1 MQVINLGVQGKDK
14 TPTILRAA
22 AYARVSTT
30 QEIQEHSLETQEE
43 YFRTMINANPLL
55 TLVGIYG
62 DQASGRDIHGRKEF
76 TRMIGDCRNHKID
89 VIYTKSISRFGRNV
103 ADVLETLRELKT
115 LGVRVVF
122 EKEGLDTAGSQS
134 ELIFSILAVIAQ
146 EESRSISSNLKWA
159 RQENL
164 KQGKVTTKTPYGY
177 IKNAHYRWMV
187 NPREARRVKKAF
199 SMAIE
204 RHSYQEILAALQQ
217 MEDEECTGATW
228 SQQRIRYLLQNIL
241 YTGDYVSDRIVTVI
255 DPVKGKKQ
263 VKNTGQRGQFVLSGH
278 HEPLVSKEDFEE
290 VQRLIE
296 EKALCSKHHYPAHN
310 DEQ

>member
-1 MQVINLGVQGKDK
+1 M
-14 TPTILRAA
+14 RAA

-43 YFRTMINANPLL
+43 YFRTMIDADPLL
-55 TLVGIYG
+55 TLVDIYG

-89 VIYTKSISRFGRNV
+89 IIYTKSISRFGRNA
-103 ADVLETLRELKT
+103 ADVLEILRELKT

-146 EESRSISSNLKWA
+146 EESRSISTNLKWA
-159 RQENL
+159 HEEQL
-164 KQGKVTTKTPYGY
+164 KQGKVTTRPPYGY
-177 IKNAHYRWMV
+177 IKTANGKWLV

-199 SMAIE
+199 QMALG
-204 RHSYQEILAALQQ
+204 RNAYPEIKAALQE
-217 MEDEECTGATW
+217 MEDEECTGVVWKHT
-228 SQQRIRYLLQNIL
+228 RLRYLLQNVA
-241 YTGDYVSDRIVTVI
+241 YTGDFVSNRMIYI
-255 DPVKGKKQ
+255 MDPVKGKRK

-278 HEPLVSKEDFEE
+278 HEPLVSKEDFDE

-296 EKALCSKHHYPAHN
+296 DKELYANIQNAKGRRRASAGR
-310 DEQ
+310 